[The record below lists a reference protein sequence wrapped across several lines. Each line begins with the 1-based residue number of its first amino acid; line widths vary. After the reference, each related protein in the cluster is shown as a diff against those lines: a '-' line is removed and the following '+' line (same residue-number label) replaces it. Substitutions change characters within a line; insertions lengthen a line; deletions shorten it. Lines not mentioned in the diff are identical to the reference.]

1 MGGYD
6 KSICRLVVG
15 LLVSLGARA
24 QRLVTQGPGRM
35 NTVFLNGTYQP
46 KEEAKI
52 SPMDRGFLFGDS
64 VYELIPSYEGSMVG
78 FALHIGRMNAG
89 MAATGIGLRW
99 SEDDWRRLCEE
110 LVSKNG
116 GGNLGIYLQVSRG
129 EDTKRYHAFPD
140 GVEPTVFGFV
150 IAIPE
155 PQVADKKLAKIGRVA
170 TAQDYRW
177 NRCDIKSTSL
187 LGNVMLF
194 QHGYGNGMSET
205 LLFDTN
211 DELTEASAANAY
223 IVSNGKVITPP
234 LSPHILAGVTR
245 HILLSILREDGSIA
259 VEERAVTR
267 EEVLQA
273 DEVWISTSTKEI
285 VPVVEI
291 DGKAV
296 GDGEVGDV
304 WLAAQALYS
313 SGKFDY

>member
-1 MGGYD
+1 
-6 KSICRLVVG
+6 
-15 LLVSLGARA
+15 
-24 QRLVTQGPGRM
+24 M
-35 NTVFLNGTYQP
+35 NTVFLNGVYQP
-46 KEEAKI
+46 KEEATI

-64 VYELIPSYEGSMVG
+64 VYELVPSYDGRMVG
-78 FALHIGRMNAG
+78 FAPHIRRMNAG
-89 MAATGIGLRW
+89 IAATGIKLRW
-99 SEDDWRRLCEE
+99 GEDDWRRVCEE
-110 LVSKNG
+110 LASRNG

-129 EDTKRYHAFPD
+129 TDTTRFHAFPD
-140 GVEPTVFGFV
+140 GVEPTVFGFAL
-150 IAIPE
+150 AIDK
-155 PQVADKKLAKIGRVA
+155 PQVADKKLANIGRLA

-177 NRCDIKSTSL
+177 SRCDIKSTSM

-205 LLFDTN
+205 LLFNAN

-234 LSPHILAGVTR
+234 LSQHILAGVTR

-273 DEVWISTSTKEI
+273 DEVWITSSTKEI
-285 VPVVEI
+285 TPVVEI

-313 SGKFDY
+313 SGKFDF